1 MESILAAHGQEVLI
15 PELDPNVFQNQA
27 GYVISREQCTTH
39 CPSVAIQ
46 PGGVRTAK
54 ISIVDGNFLDL
65 STLHFSFLVRNN
77 APNLAG
83 GAPGEP
89 LLPLSAIPHSFW
101 RRLRVTCNGAVVD
114 DISNLSRVE
123 EQISRFM
130 STNKRRNMGD
140 AGFGWAQLTDGGDQ
154 LSQEVRS
161 QRAVRVTWRPLSCG
175 FFQASRYLP
184 MMAGAASGLCVELE
198 AADLVDAVST
208 AAGKSADW
216 QIEQL
221 CCHVDSVQLTSE
233 LTASMAD
240 LLIRGESIL
249 IPYST
254 NSCDVIYT
262 QAQANNLTLSLAK
275 SYSRL
280 ATVFVSLGVADAST
294 NHMTKQMNHFY
305 IPGDAGIVGAT
316 ELASHIQINQKRMPQ
331 FDITGP
337 AQHYHRLIQAL
348 GVWNSASHSV
358 NIPKDLYSGVPAVG
372 GDGGA
377 AAVNGNMFLAAYDC
391 EVIPH
396 AESSGMLVQGGGT
409 VQVHLKNV
417 GAPVKAFVVT
427 HFDCVLEIRNQGGV
441 AYS

>member
-1 MESILAAHGQEVLI
+1 
-15 PELDPNVFQNQA
+15 
-27 GYVISREQCTTH
+27 
-39 CPSVAIQ
+39 
-46 PGGVRTAK
+46 
-54 ISIVDGNFLDL
+54 
-65 STLHFSFLVRNN
+65 
-77 APNLAG
+77 
-83 GAPGEP
+83 
-89 LLPLSAIPHSFW
+89 
-101 RRLRVTCNGAVVD
+101 
-114 DISNLSRVE
+114 
-123 EQISRFM
+123 
-130 STNKRRNMGD
+130 
-140 AGFGWAQLTDGGDQ
+140 
-154 LSQEVRS
+154 
-161 QRAVRVTWRPLSCG
+161 
-175 FFQASRYLP
+175 
-184 MMAGAASGLCVELE
+184 MAGAASGLCVELE

-208 AAGKSADW
+208 AAGKSTDW

-262 QAQANNLTLSLAK
+262 QGQGANLTLSLAK

-280 ATVFVSLGVADAST
+280 ATVFVSLGIAEPNQAGT
-294 NHMTKQMNHFY
+294 THMTKSMNNFY
-305 IPGDAGIVGAT
+305 IPGNAGIVGAT

-358 NIPKDLYSGVPAVG
+358 NIPKDKYGGTPAG
-372 GDGGA
+372 LTGPTNAPSAAIPGDMW
-377 AAVNGNMFLAAYDC
+377 VAAYDC

-396 AESSGMLVQGGGT
+396 AENSGMLVQGGGT
-409 VQVHLKNV
+409 VQVHLRNV
-417 GAPVKAFVVT
+417 GTSVT
-427 HFDCVLEIRNQGGV
+427 HVYVTTHYDCVLEIRNQGAV